1 MNLNYTKTN
10 EQQQMNQQQM
20 NQIYG
25 MSNRI
30 KQPAHCC
37 IYCGK
42 TYKLRTNVDKHMT
55 LCELLQKSKKTGVII
70 EDDEEAPSL
79 KKMYKMLL
87 ELGKKYNT
95 LEEKVDEINKFVVKK
110 KKKINVL
117 EWLNTNITPSIIFE
131 KLHDHILINDED
143 IHYLLHNPFNDTL
156 NGIFGRNIYNI
167 SENEYPIFAF
177 VQKANIFYIYDKNN
191 GENVEWQE
199 LTREKLIKFL
209 NKVHMKLTKY
219 FSDWKKKQMDEIKH
233 NDSFATICDKTLVKL
248 MSVEFK
254 QESILS
260 KTRSSMYSRMKTD
273 MKALVE
279 YEFEF

>member
-1 MNLNYTKTN
+1 M
-10 EQQQMNQQQM
+10 
-20 NQIYG
+20 
-25 MSNRI
+25 
-30 KQPAHCC
+30 
-37 IYCGK
+37 
-42 TYKLRTNVDKHMT
+42 
-55 LCELLQKSKKTGVII
+55 
-70 EDDEEAPSL
+70 
-79 KKMYKMLL
+79 
-87 ELGKKYNT
+87 
-95 LEEKVDEINKFVVKK
+95 
-110 KKKINVL
+110 
-117 EWLNTNITPSIIFE
+117 
-131 KLHDHILINDED
+131 INDED

>member
-1 MNLNYTKTN
+1 
-10 EQQQMNQQQM
+10 M

-25 MSNRI
+25 VPNRI

-42 TYKLRTNVDKHMT
+42 TYKLRANVDKHII
-55 LCELLQKSKKTGVII
+55 LCELVHKSKKSSIVIE
-70 EDDEEAPSL
+70 EDLEIPSQIKL
-79 KKMYKMLL
+79 YKMLL
-87 ELGKKYNT
+87 ELGKKYNS
-95 LEEKVDEINKFVVKK
+95 LEEKVDEINKWVVKK

-117 EWLNTNITPSIIFE
+117 EWLNANIEPSILFE
-131 KLHDHILINDED
+131 KLHDKIEMNEED
-143 IHYLLHNPFNDTL
+143 INYILNNSFNDTL
-156 NGIFGRNIYNI
+156 NQIFSRNIYNI
-167 SENEYPIFAF
+167 SENEYPIYAF
-177 VQKANIFYIYDKNN
+177 VQKANIFYVYDRIDE
-191 GENVEWQE
+191 ENAGWCE

-209 NKVHMKLTKY
+209 NKVHIKLTKY
-219 FSDWKKKQMDEIKH
+219 FTEWKKTQIDELRN
-233 NDSFATICDKTLVKL
+233 NDSFAIICDKTLVKL

-254 QESILS
+254 QEHILG